1 MAAPVQS
8 QGQYVHG
15 VPVTASPASGGK
27 IPTHGAPVVV
37 TQPASGAPQP

>member
-1 MAAPVQS
+1 MPAPDQS

-15 VPVTASPASGGK
+15 VPVTAHPATGGLV
-27 IPTHGAPVVV
+27 PTHGQPVVA